1 MATCFDREYYFQKR
15 QYMKHKGKTNPP
27 GRIKI
32 MKSFS
37 LLMAQKDFHSI
48 TTSEI
53 ARNAKVTEGL
63 IYKYFKDKKDLLY
76 QVLNNHFVAFQTKI
90 ESRIAKESN
99 SIKQLEIIIFSSL
112 ESYADNRLFSKIL
125 LLEVRSSLDFFD
137 SSAYEMIRKYSHT
150 ILEIIKKGIIKK
162 ELRSDI
168 DPLILRKVILGAIE
182 HACLG
187 EIIFSRQ
194 LDIDKVS
201 TGIATIVFNGAKA

>member
-1 MATCFDREYYFQKR
+1 MR
-15 QYMKHKGKTNPP
+15 HKGKTNPP

-32 MKSFS
+32 MKAFS

-53 ARNAKVTEGL
+53 AGNAQVTEGL

-76 QVLNNHFVAFQTKI
+76 QVLNKHFVEFQTKI
-90 ESRIAKESN
+90 ENRIAKEN
-99 SIKQLEIIIFSSL
+99 NCIKQLEIIIFSSL
-112 ESYADNRLFSKIL
+112 ESYADNRIFSRIL
-125 LLEVRSSLDFFD
+125 LLEVRNSLDFFD
-137 SSAYEMIRKYSHT
+137 SSAYEMIRKYSRT
-150 ILEIIKKGIIKK
+150 ILEIIKKGITKE

-168 DPLILRKVILGAIE
+168 DPLILRKIILGAIE

-201 TGIATIVFNGAKA
+201 TGIANIVFNGAKA

>member
-1 MATCFDREYYFQKR
+1 
-15 QYMKHKGKTNPP
+15 MKHKGKTNPP

-99 SIKQLEIIIFSSL
+99 CIKQLEIIIFSSL

-137 SSAYEMIRKYSHT
+137 SSAYDMIRKYSHT